1 MNQNLKKMATAL
13 RALSADMIEKAKSLD
28 LSAYAITD
36 HCEVSQWYSIEH
48 YGFEPNGYDDYNY
61 DRMFESSMQENMKAK
76 EIIGDKFNF
85 ICGIE
90 LGQATHDFELA
101 EKIVSDKRLDFVIG
115 STHKLPNYDDFAFID
130 YSKYD
135 IPDLMEK
142 YFDETYKLCKW
153 GKFDVLGHLTYLLR
167 YTKCKGG
174 FDLDISR
181 FDEII
186 AESFRCLAQNGKGIE
201 INTSGYRQGYGDS
214 FPSLKYVK
222 LFRDLGGEIITVG
235 SDAHT
240 VDDLGSCV
248 DKGAETALAAGF
260 TRLCYFKERK
270 PCFIEIE

>member
-1 MNQNLKKMATAL
+1 M
-13 RALSADMIEKAKSLD
+13 
-28 LSAYAITD
+28 
-36 HCEVSQWYSIEH
+36 
-48 YGFEPNGYDDYNY
+48 
-61 DRMFESSMQENMKAK
+61 
-76 EIIGDKFNF
+76 
-85 ICGIE
+85 
-90 LGQATHDFELA
+90 
-101 EKIVSDKRLDFVIG
+101 
-115 STHKLPNYDDFAFID
+115 
-130 YSKYD
+130 
-135 IPDLMEK
+135 
-142 YFDETYKLCKW
+142 
-153 GKFDVLGHLTYLLR
+153 LR

-214 FPSLKYVK
+214 FPNLKYVK

-240 VDDLGSCV
+240 ADDLGSCV